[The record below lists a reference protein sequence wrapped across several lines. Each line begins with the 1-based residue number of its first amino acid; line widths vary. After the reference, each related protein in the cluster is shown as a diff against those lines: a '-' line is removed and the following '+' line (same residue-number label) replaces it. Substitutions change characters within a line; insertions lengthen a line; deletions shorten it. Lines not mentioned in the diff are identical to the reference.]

1 MLKAWAD
8 PLPIEGVGAPRG
20 RVWVFGP
27 PGEGVGGPPRGGRG
41 GPHPPSPQRVLAPPG
56 WRAWAPPGGFKV
68 QLPLP
73 FSARLPLPYPSLIL
87 FCGLFSALASCP
99 LSSVSVSSRG
109 LLLES
114 CPQGPCQACPL
125 PQAPPTASS
134 SSPFERP
141 PPSLLRKLLSP
152 LPSLRFL
159 PSGQ

>member
-8 PLPIEGVGAPRG
+8 PLPIEGVGAPGGGCGCSVPRG
-20 RVWVFGP
+20 KVWADP
-27 PGEGVGGPPRGGRG
+27 PGEGGADPTPLPAEGVG
-41 GPHPPSPQRVLAPPG
+41 APG
-56 WRAWAPPGGFKV
+56 WRAWAPPGGFTV

-134 SSPFERP
+134 SPPFERP